1 MVAATDK
8 VTDSASDKAVASA
21 WRLVADVGGT
31 NARFAVASDEGSIS
45 LATRYSVDQYP
56 SIEQALSAFL
66 DEVLAHGYGDTPD
79 AACFALAGPIE
90 GDEVRFTNSTWVASR
105 SRLSRA
111 LGGSAVVFLNDFAAI
126 GHAIPHLESTDW
138 VQMGGG
144 ASRVDYP
151 IVVLGPGTG
160 LGVCTLVGTKH
171 GVTVIEGEGG
181 HADFAPTNK
190 EEALVLD
197 VLSARFGRVSIERLL
212 SGDGLLNIYGAL
224 MELERLSSGQSG
236 GSVVADPS
244 DVSAL
249 ALAGSDPVAVRALTM
264 FCNILGSVAGN
275 LALTLG
281 AKAGVY
287 IAGGIPGRI
296 LSFLETS
303 DIRAR
308 FEAKGRFQSYLQNIP
323 LRVVIKEDLGL
334 LGAAHVLSNRRS

>member
-1 MVAATDK
+1 MAAPTDK
-8 VTDSASDKAVASA
+8 VTDSAPEAAVDA
-21 WRLVADVGGT
+21 WRLAADVGGT

-45 LATRYSVDQYP
+45 LITRYSVDQYP
-56 SIEQALSAFL
+56 SIEQAVSAFL
-66 DEVLAHGYGDTPD
+66 DEVAPHGFSGTPD

-90 GDEVRFTNSTWVASR
+90 GDEVRFTNSAWVASR

-111 LGGSAVVFLNDFAAI
+111 LGSSSVDFLNDFAAI
-126 GHAIPHLESTDW
+126 GHAIPQLESSDW
-138 VQMGGG
+138 VQLGGG
-144 ASRVDYP
+144 ASHADYP

-160 LGVCTLVGTKH
+160 LGVCTLLGTEH

-181 HADFAPTNK
+181 HADFAPTNE

-249 ALAGSDPVAVRALTM
+249 ALAGSDPVAVGALTM
-264 FCNILGSVAGN
+264 FCNVLGSVAGN

-287 IAGGIPGRI
+287 IAGGIPGKI
-296 LSFLETS
+296 LSFLENS
-303 DIRAR
+303 DVRAR
-308 FEAKGRFQSYLQNIP
+308 FEAKGRFQSYLQSIP
-323 LRVVIKEDLGL
+323 LRVVTKEDLGL
-334 LGAAHVLSNRRS
+334 LGAAHFLSNGRS

>member
-1 MVAATDK
+1 MVAPTDK
-8 VTDSASDKAVASA
+8 VTDSAPEAAAGA

-31 NARFAVASDEGSIS
+31 NARFAVASNEGSIS
-45 LATRYSVDQYP
+45 LVTRYSVDQHP
-56 SIEQALSAFL
+56 SIEQAVSAFL
-66 DEVLAHGYGDTPD
+66 DEVAGHGYGDTPG

-105 SRLSRA
+105 SRLSGA
-111 LGGSAVVFLNDFAAI
+111 LGGSAVDFLNDFAAI
-126 GHAIPHLESTDW
+126 GHAIPHLESSDW
-138 VQMGGG
+138 IQMGGG

-160 LGVCTLVGTKH
+160 LGVCTLVGTEH

-197 VLSARFGRVSIERLL
+197 VLSAKFGRVSIERLL
-212 SGDGLLNIYGAL
+212 SGDGLLNIYWAL
-224 MELERLSSGQSG
+224 MELERLSSSQSG

-264 FCNILGSVAGN
+264 FCNVLGSVAGN

-287 IAGGIPGRI
+287 IAGGIPGKI
-296 LSFLETS
+296 LSFLENS

-308 FEAKGRFQSYLQNIP
+308 FEAKGRFQSYLQKIP

-334 LGAAHVLSNRRS
+334 LGAAHFLSNERS

>member
-1 MVAATDK
+1 MAAPTDK
-8 VTDSASDKAVASA
+8 VTDSAPEVAASA

-45 LATRYSVDQYP
+45 LVTHYPVDQYS
-56 SIEQALSAFL
+56 SIEQAVSAFL
-66 DEVLAHGYGDTPD
+66 DEVPPHGYSGTPD

-90 GDEVRFTNSTWVASR
+90 GDEVRFTNSTWIASR
-105 SRLSRA
+105 SRLSRVLA
-111 LGGSAVVFLNDFAAI
+111 GGAVDFVNDFAAI
-126 GHAIPHLESTDW
+126 GHAIPHLESSDW
-138 VQMGGG
+138 IQMGGG

-160 LGVCTLVGTKH
+160 LGVCTLVGTEH
-171 GVTVIEGEGG
+171 GLTVIEGEGG

-190 EEALVLD
+190 EEVLVLD
-197 VLSARFGRVSIERLL
+197 VLSAKFGRVSIERLL

-224 MELERLSSGQSG
+224 MELERLRSGQSG

-249 ALAGSDPVAVRALTM
+249 ALAGSDPVAVGALTM

-287 IAGGIPGRI
+287 IAGGIPGKI
-296 LSFLETS
+296 LSFLENS

-308 FEAKGRFQSYLQNIP
+308 FEAKGRFQSYLQKIP

-334 LGAAHVLSNRRS
+334 LGAAPFLSKGRS

>member
-1 MVAATDK
+1 MPLIFSMT
-8 VTDSASDKAVASA
+8 
-21 WRLVADVGGT
+21 LLL
-31 NARFAVASDEGSIS
+31 
-45 LATRYSVDQYP
+45 LATRFR
-56 SIEQALSAFL
+56 IWNHRTGFK
-66 DEVLAHGYGDTPD
+66 
-79 AACFALAGPIE
+79 
-90 GDEVRFTNSTWVASR
+90 WVAVR
-105 SRLSRA
+105 R
-111 LGGSAVVFLNDFAAI
+111 
-126 GHAIPHLESTDW
+126 ESTTPSLSW
-138 VQMGGG
+138 VP
-144 ASRVDYP
+144 APVS
-151 IVVLGPGTG
+151 
-160 LGVCTLVGTKH
+160 VCALVGTEH

-249 ALAGSDPVAVRALTM
+249 ALAGGDPVAVRALTM

-287 IAGGIPGRI
+287 IAGGIPGKI
-296 LSFLETS
+296 LSFLENS

-308 FEAKGRFQSYLQNIP
+308 FEAKGRFQAYLQNIP
-323 LRVVIKEDLGL
+323 LRVVIKEDLGCRAPHTFFQT
-334 LGAAHVLSNRRS
+334 GAHSQSA

>member
-1 MVAATDK
+1 MAAPTDK
-8 VTDSASDKAVASA
+8 VTDSAPEAAVDA
-21 WRLVADVGGT
+21 WRLAADVGGT

-45 LATRYSVDQYP
+45 LITRYSVDQYP
-56 SIEQALSAFL
+56 SIEQAVSAFL
-66 DEVLAHGYGDTPD
+66 DEVAPHGFSGTPD

-90 GDEVRFTNSTWVASR
+90 GDEVRFTNSAWVASR

-111 LGGSAVVFLNDFAAI
+111 LGSSSVDFLNDFAAI
-126 GHAIPHLESTDW
+126 GHAIPQLESSDW
-138 VQMGGG
+138 VQLGGG
-144 ASRVDYP
+144 ASHADYP

-160 LGVCTLVGTKH
+160 LGVCTLLGTEH

-181 HADFAPTNK
+181 HADFAPTNE

-249 ALAGSDPVAVRALTM
+249 ALAGSDPVAVGALTM

-287 IAGGIPGRI
+287 IAGGIPGKI
-296 LSFLETS
+296 LSFLENS

-308 FEAKGRFQSYLQNIP
+308 FEAKGRFQSYLQQIP
-323 LRVVIKEDLGL
+323 LRVVTKEDLGL
-334 LGAAHVLSNRRS
+334 LGAAHCLSNGRS

>member
-1 MVAATDK
+1 MAAPTDK
-8 VTDSASDKAVASA
+8 VTDSAPEAAVDA
-21 WRLVADVGGT
+21 WRLAADVGGT

-45 LATRYSVDQYP
+45 LITRYSVDQYP
-56 SIEQALSAFL
+56 SIEQAVSAFL
-66 DEVLAHGYGDTPD
+66 DEVAPHGFSGTPD

-90 GDEVRFTNSTWVASR
+90 GDEVRFTNSAWVASR

-111 LGGSAVVFLNDFAAI
+111 LGSSSVDFLNDFAAI
-126 GHAIPHLESTDW
+126 GHAIPQLESSDW
-138 VQMGGG
+138 VQLGGG
-144 ASRVDYP
+144 ASHADYP

-160 LGVCTLVGTKH
+160 LGVCTLLGTEH

-181 HADFAPTNK
+181 HADFAPTNE

-249 ALAGSDPVAVRALTM
+249 ALAGSDPVAVGALTM

-275 LALTLG
+275 LVLTLG

-287 IAGGIPGRI
+287 IAGGIPGKI
-296 LSFLETS
+296 LSFLENS

-308 FEAKGRFQSYLQNIP
+308 FEAKGRFQSYLQQIP
-323 LRVVIKEDLGL
+323 LRVVTKEDLGL
-334 LGAAHVLSNRRS
+334 LGAAHCLSNGRS

>member
-1 MVAATDK
+1 MAAPRDK
-8 VTDSASDKAVASA
+8 VTDSAPEAAVDA

-31 NARFAVASDEGSIS
+31 NARFAVASNEGAIS
-45 LATRYSVDQYP
+45 LVTRYSVDQYP
-56 SIEQALSAFL
+56 SIEQAVSAFL
-66 DEVLAHGYGDTPD
+66 DELAPHGYSGTPE
-79 AACFALAGPIE
+79 AACFALAGPIQ
-90 GDEVRFTNSTWVASR
+90 GDEIRFTNSTWIASR
-105 SRLSRA
+105 SRLSRVLA
-111 LGGSAVVFLNDFAAI
+111 SSAVDFVNDFAAI
-126 GHAIPHLESTDW
+126 GHAIPHLESSDW
-138 VQMGGG
+138 IQLGDG

-160 LGVCTLVGTKH
+160 LGVCTLVGTEH

-197 VLSARFGRVSIERLL
+197 VLSAKFGRVSIERLL

-287 IAGGIPGRI
+287 IAGGIPGKI
-296 LSFLETS
+296 LSFLENS
-303 DIRAR
+303 DVRAR
-308 FEAKGRFQSYLQNIP
+308 FEAKGRFQSYLQSIP

-334 LGAAHVLSNRRS
+334 LGAAHFLSNGRS

>member
-1 MVAATDK
+1 MCIRD
-8 VTDSASDKAVASA
+8 
-21 WRLVADVGGT
+21 R
-31 NARFAVASDEGSIS
+31 
-45 LATRYSVDQYP
+45 
-56 SIEQALSAFL
+56 
-66 DEVLAHGYGDTPD
+66 
-79 AACFALAGPIE
+79 
-90 GDEVRFTNSTWVASR
+90 
-105 SRLSRA
+105 
-111 LGGSAVVFLNDFAAI
+111 
-126 GHAIPHLESTDW
+126 
-138 VQMGGG
+138 GGG

-160 LGVCTLVGTKH
+160 LGVCTLVGTEH
-171 GVTVIEGEGG
+171 GLTVIEGEGG
-181 HADFAPTNK
+181 HADFPPTNK

-197 VLSARFGRVSIERLL
+197 MLSAKFGRVSIERLL
-212 SGDGLLNIYGAL
+212 SGDGLVNIYGAL

-287 IAGGIPGRI
+287 IAGGIPSKI
-296 LSFLETS
+296 LSFLESS

-308 FEAKGRFQSYLQNIP
+308 FEAKGRFQAYLQNIP

-334 LGAAHVLSNRRS
+334 QGAAHFLSSRRS

>member
-1 MVAATDK
+1 MAAPTDK
-8 VTDSASDKAVASA
+8 VTDSAPEAAVDA
-21 WRLVADVGGT
+21 WRLAADVGGT

-45 LATRYSVDQYP
+45 LITRYSVDQYP
-56 SIEQALSAFL
+56 SIEQAVSAFL
-66 DEVLAHGYGDTPD
+66 DEVAPHGFSGTPD

-90 GDEVRFTNSTWVASR
+90 GDEVRFTNSAWVASR

-111 LGGSAVVFLNDFAAI
+111 LGSSSVDFLNDFAAI
-126 GHAIPHLESTDW
+126 GHAIPQLESSDW
-138 VQMGGG
+138 VQLGGG
-144 ASRVDYP
+144 ASHADYP

-160 LGVCTLVGTKH
+160 LGVCTLLGTEH

-181 HADFAPTNK
+181 HADFAPTNE

-249 ALAGSDPVAVRALTM
+249 ALAGSDPVAVGALTM
-264 FCNILGSVAGN
+264 FCNVLGSVAGN

-287 IAGGIPGRI
+287 IAGGIPGKI
-296 LSFLETS
+296 LSFLENS

-308 FEAKGRFQSYLQNIP
+308 FEAKGRFQSYLQQIP
-323 LRVVIKEDLGL
+323 LRVVTKEDLGL
-334 LGAAHVLSNRRS
+334 LGAAHCLSNGRS

>member
-1 MVAATDK
+1 MAAPTDK
-8 VTDSASDKAVASA
+8 VTDSAPEAAVDA

-31 NARFAVASDEGSIS
+31 NARFAVASNEGSIS
-45 LATRYSVDQYP
+45 LVTRYSVDQYP
-56 SIEQALSAFL
+56 SIEQAVSAFL
-66 DEVLAHGYGDTPD
+66 DELAPHGYSGTPD

-90 GDEVRFTNSTWVASR
+90 GDEVRFTNSTWIASR
-105 SRLSRA
+105 SRLSRVLA
-111 LGGSAVVFLNDFAAI
+111 SSAVDFVNDFAAI
-126 GHAIPHLESTDW
+126 GHAIPHLESSDW
-138 VQMGGG
+138 IQLGDG

-160 LGVCTLVGTKH
+160 LGVCTLVGTEH

-197 VLSARFGRVSIERLL
+197 VLSAKFGRVSIERLL

-287 IAGGIPGRI
+287 IAGGIPGKI
-296 LSFLETS
+296 LSFLENS
-303 DIRAR
+303 DVRAR
-308 FEAKGRFQSYLQNIP
+308 FEAKGRFQSYLQSIP

-334 LGAAHVLSNRRS
+334 LGAAHFLSNGRS

>member
-1 MVAATDK
+1 MAAPRDK
-8 VTDSASDKAVASA
+8 VTDSAPEAAVDA

-45 LATRYSVDQYP
+45 LVTRYSVDQYP
-56 SIEQALSAFL
+56 SIEQAVSAFL
-66 DEVLAHGYGDTPD
+66 DELAPHGYSGTPE
-79 AACFALAGPIE
+79 AACFALAGPIQ
-90 GDEVRFTNSTWVASR
+90 GDEIRFTNSTWIASR
-105 SRLSRA
+105 SRLSRVLA
-111 LGGSAVVFLNDFAAI
+111 GSAVDFVNDFAAI
-126 GHAIPHLESTDW
+126 GHAIPHLESSDW
-138 VQMGGG
+138 IQLGDG

-160 LGVCTLVGTKH
+160 LGVCTLVGTEH

-197 VLSARFGRVSIERLL
+197 VLSAKFGRVSIERLL

-287 IAGGIPGRI
+287 IAGGIPGKI
-296 LSFLETS
+296 LSFLENS
-303 DIRAR
+303 DVRAR
-308 FEAKGRFQSYLQNIP
+308 FEAKGRFQSYLQSIP

-334 LGAAHVLSNRRS
+334 LGAAHFLSNGRS

>member
-1 MVAATDK
+1 
-8 VTDSASDKAVASA
+8 
-21 WRLVADVGGT
+21 
-31 NARFAVASDEGSIS
+31 
-45 LATRYSVDQYP
+45 
-56 SIEQALSAFL
+56 
-66 DEVLAHGYGDTPD
+66 
-79 AACFALAGPIE
+79 
-90 GDEVRFTNSTWVASR
+90 
-105 SRLSRA
+105 
-111 LGGSAVVFLNDFAAI
+111 LNDFAAI
-126 GHAIPHLESTDW
+126 GHAIPHLESSDW
-138 VQMGGG
+138 VQMGDG
-144 ASRVDYP
+144 ASQVDYP

-160 LGVCTLVGTKH
+160 LGVCTLVGTEH

-197 VLSARFGRVSIERLL
+197 VLSAKFGRVSIERLL

-244 DVSAL
+244 DVSAF
-249 ALAGSDPVAVRALTM
+249 ALAGSDPVAVGALTM

-287 IAGGIPGRI
+287 IAGGIPGKI
-296 LSFLETS
+296 LSFLENS

-308 FEAKGRFQSYLQNIP
+308 FEAKGRFQSYLQKIP

-334 LGAAHVLSNRRS
+334 LGAAHFLSNGRS